1 MKELLKKRI
10 VILNQEI
17 QQSIMNH
24 NMLLGHL
31 NELNHLL
38 KELEEGEK
46 AKAESESQAD
56 GDLPD
61 AA

>member
-1 MKELLKKRI
+1 MKAILEKRI
-10 VILNQEI
+10 AIVNQEV

-31 NELNHLL
+31 NELKHLL
-38 KELEEGEK
+38 KELEEGEE
-46 AKAESESQAD
+46 AQARLEPKAE
-56 GDLPD
+56 GDCKD